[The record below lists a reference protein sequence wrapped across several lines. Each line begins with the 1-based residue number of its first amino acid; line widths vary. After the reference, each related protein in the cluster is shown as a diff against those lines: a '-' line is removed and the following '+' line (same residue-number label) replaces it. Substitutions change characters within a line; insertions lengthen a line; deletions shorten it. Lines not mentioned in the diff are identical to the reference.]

1 MDKKVLQ
8 DYIDACELVKET
20 MQDIKRLERKKKTIV
35 QTNVKGSMHEF
46 PYAEQHFHIEGTA
59 FTYSDDGQLRMEE
72 RLLLE
77 RKEKA
82 EKIKVSVQEFL
93 NTAPARMQRIIRMK
107 YFEGL
112 NWEQVADK
120 MGRNATGDSLRMELE
135 RFIQG
140 N

>member
-20 MQDIKRLERKKKTIV
+20 EQDIVKLEKKKKTIV
-35 QTNVKGSMHEF
+35 QGSVKGSMPDF
-46 PYAEQHFHIEGTA
+46 PYAEQHFQIEGTP
-59 FTYSDDGQLRMEE
+59 FTYSDDFQIRAEKV
-72 RLLLE
+72 LLE
-77 RKEKA
+77 KRKEKA
-82 EKIKVSVQEFL
+82 EKIKITVQEFL

-107 YFEGL
+107 FFEGMR
-112 NWEQVADK
+112 WEQVADR

-135 RFIQG
+135 RFIQE